1 MFQDCHVW
9 TTAMSQVHRWRISV
23 LALALAALAAAPAG
37 AGPGDIHRVVNA
49 DLVNLR
55 AGPSEESSVRGTLE
69 RGGEVIELT
78 RRDDWLGVRV
88 LRTGEEGWIFEQL
101 LEPVALSTLGTAGAA
116 PIEDVGFLRLSESFN
131 RLIRS
136 IGADLGYPVIHEVQQ
151 PEADLLRV
159 VPSSNWLINGSRE
172 AHLMAAAAIYEM
184 WKNHQNGAPVRLV
197 MADDAGHDYIT
208 IVDDETGPNLSIGL
222 PPRG

>member
-1 MFQDCHVW
+1 MFQDRSAW
-9 TTAMSQVHRWRISV
+9 MTAMSQVHHWPTSV
-23 LALALAALAAAPAG
+23 LALALAGFGGAPAG
-37 AGPGDIHRVVNA
+37 AGPGDVHRVVNA

-69 RGGEVIELT
+69 RGGEVIELA

-101 LEPVALSTLGTAGAA
+101 LEPVALSTLSTAGAA
-116 PIEDVGFLRLSESFN
+116 PVEDVGFLRLSEGFN

-136 IGADLGYPVIHEVQQ
+136 ISADLGYPVVQEVQQ

-159 VPSSNWLINGSRE
+159 VPSSDWLINGSRE

-197 MADDAGHDYIT
+197 MADDAGNDYIT
-208 IVDDETGPNLSIGL
+208 IVDDEIGPNLSIGL